1 MIVSPASMTFGLEWS
16 RRIFREE
23 KGAFEG
29 VLRMMGQTALDL
41 AVANNRDEIIDLLI
55 GAGGICKQVRLWK
68 GKRDGS

>member
-1 MIVSPASMTFGLEWS
+1 MQWAAKVSFPLHSLDGLHE
-16 RRIFREE
+16 EE

-29 VLRMMGQTALDL
+29 VPEENDGPLDL

>member
-1 MIVSPASMTFGLEWS
+1 
-16 RRIFREE
+16 
-23 KGAFEG
+23 
-29 VLRMMGQTALDL
+29 MMGQTALDL